1 MQAFLC
7 RQLLV
12 VVLLNTVPPPCV
24 QGQELNDF
32 RGVVQQAHDATFE
45 KYTKNLDLEVV
56 EEFYERTGT
65 DSKIYK
71 RYYHTYTSSARRWK
85 LLSRAQDD
93 PPYPIK
99 VLTGSRE
106 GIYCLTIADASG
118 TGKLSVREPNGPD
131 MYHTICRAD
140 MGIAPQLAYFEG
152 SIHSYLALPD
162 MKVEKVSPEV
172 WDGVT
177 LTCATVS
184 RPLKG
189 GIRQRIYFDKDR
201 GMALIGIRT
210 LMEKTGVESVCKTTY
225 APGPDCVPTLWEY
238 DSVDKATGKH
248 FPLRKLRYTKY
259 ERNSRTDE
267 EFSLRQYG
275 LPDPVGVTLAKPFPT
290 YLILLLSA
298 AAPGP
303 THLNHGI
310 PSQVLFEDVGAE
322 GRLER
327 LGLLAALRLRLVQ

>member
-184 RPLKG
+184 RPL
-189 GIRQRIYFDKDR
+189 IRRHSPANLLRQRPRHGSHRHSHVDGKDR
-201 GMALIGIRT
+201 CRKCLQNDLRPWSGLRADT
-210 LMEKTGVESVCKTTY
+210 LGV
-225 APGPDCVPTLWEY
+225 
-238 DSVDKATGKH
+238 
-248 FPLRKLRYTKY
+248 
-259 ERNSRTDE
+259 
-267 EFSLRQYG
+267 
-275 LPDPVGVTLAKPFPT
+275 
-290 YLILLLSA
+290 
-298 AAPGP
+298 
-303 THLNHGI
+303 
-310 PSQVLFEDVGAE
+310 
-322 GRLER
+322 
-327 LGLLAALRLRLVQ
+327 RLR